1 MRFACQSCGKAY
13 NLPEERIAEK
23 SNVKLKCRVCGA
35 IVEVKKQGELVAL
48 ILEDVDGRRGGRVSE
63 APVPLASMSPDDP
76 EDATAAIAVSDGVYP
91 PELGLP
97 LPPPPPTGFPI
108 PPLPPPP
115 PASPPFRADMAGQAQ
130 RSEPPLAPP
139 LPPPAAMGGSSP
151 APPPLMPEV
160 MMDLPVMNGG
170 AMTNGMPGPGALG
183 SPPLP
188 APPFGAPNLNGSS
201 AHGAFA
207 HVPVQH
213 ADMDA
218 GMEDAEAAAAAA
230 LSNAAL
236 SNAALSNAALSN
248 AALSNA
254 AAASNLGGGAAAV
267 TMTSL
272 GEVPTTRA
280 ENDDTNKKMIAAF
293 LTGVVVDRIISGLFF

>member
-35 IVEVKKQGELVAL
+35 IVEVKRQGELVAL
-48 ILEDVDGRRGGRVSE
+48 MLEDVDVRRGGRVSE
-63 APVPLASMSPDDP
+63 APAPLASMSPDDP

-91 PELGLP
+91 AELGLP

-108 PPLPPPP
+108 PHLPPPP
-115 PASPPFRADMAGQAQ
+115 LAPPPFRADAAAQALW
-130 RSEPPLAPP
+130 SEPPLAPP
-139 LPPPAAMGGSSP
+139 LPPPAAMGTNSSE
-151 APPPLMPEV
+151 PPPLVPEA
-160 MMDLPVMNGG
+160 MMDLPVMNG
-170 AMTNGMPGPGALG
+170 APMSNGMSVPAVLG

-188 APPFGAPNLNGSS
+188 APPLGALNLNGSGV
-201 AHGAFA
+201 HGAFA
-207 HVPVQH
+207 HAPQVQH
-213 ADMDA
+213 ADMDVA
-218 GMEDAEAAAAAA
+218 MEDAQAAGAV
-230 LSNAAL
+230 
-236 SNAALSNAALSN
+236 SNAALSN

-267 TMTSL
+267 TLTSL
-272 GEVPTTRA
+272 GEVPNTRA

>member
-63 APVPLASMSPDDP
+63 APAPLASMSPDDP

-108 PPLPPPP
+108 PPLQPPP
-115 PASPPFRADMAGQAQ
+115 PASPAFRADASVQAQ

-139 LPPPAAMGGSSP
+139 LPPPAAMDGGSP

-170 AMTNGMPGPGALG
+170 AMTNGVPVSGVLV

-201 AHGAFA
+201 AHGAFSHA
-207 HVPVQH
+207 GQAQH
-213 ADMDA
+213 AEMDA
-218 GMEDAEAAAAAA
+218 EMDDAQAAAAAA
-230 LSNAAL
+230 LP
-236 SNAALSNAALSN
+236 N

-267 TMTSL
+267 TQTSL
-272 GEVPTTRA
+272 GEAPTTRA